1 MAKIK
6 TTKLD
11 IIRCASD
18 MFFEQ
23 GYNATSPKSI
33 CEALDISTGNL
44 TYYFPTKEHLLVV
57 FTEMLC
63 NYQQKMMEIE
73 AQEGVS
79 SVLSVCL
86 ELTTMAAMC
95 EDSAA
100 AKDFYLATYTSP
112 MCLELI
118 RKNDAQRNKAAFSSY
133 CEGWTDEQ
141 FAQAEIIVSGI
152 EYATLMT
159 TGDSVSLE
167 TRIAGALDNILA
179 VYGVPEEIRKTKI
192 KKVLRIDY
200 RKIGQRVLREFKEF
214 IDRENEMALEELI
227 SAKTKN

>member
-1 MAKIK
+1 M
-6 TTKLD
+6 
-11 IIRCASD
+11 
-18 MFFEQ
+18 
-23 GYNATSPKSI
+23 G
-33 CEALDISTGNL
+33 
-44 TYYFPTKEHLLVV
+44 
-57 FTEMLC
+57 
-63 NYQQKMMEIE
+63 EIE

-100 AKDFYLATYTSP
+100 AKDSYLSTYSSP

-118 RKNDAQRNKAAFSSY
+118 RKHDAQRNKAAFSSY

-167 TRIAGALDNILA
+167 TRIAGALDHILT

-214 IDRENEMALEELI
+214 IDRENDLAMEELI
-227 SAKTKN
+227 NAKSKQ